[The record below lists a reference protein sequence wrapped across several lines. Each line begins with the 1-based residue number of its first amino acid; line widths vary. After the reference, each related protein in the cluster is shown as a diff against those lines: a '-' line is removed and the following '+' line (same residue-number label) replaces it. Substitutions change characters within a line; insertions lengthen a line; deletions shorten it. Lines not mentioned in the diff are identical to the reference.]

1 MSKRKKKN
9 VKPEIEKETEYY
21 DLKKEA
27 VNALAEADESN
38 SPEVSEEE
46 LKQYR
51 SGGKINIPIPV
62 RLLFIKFWFAGAVCY
77 FFIWGLGLYLSD
89 TLDTLFVT
97 AIALGVVTDI
107 LTNNVI
113 RFFARTEGE
122 NDGYIMV
129 TKKGFISYVLNILY
143 ACLLL
148 FCVYTVYTMIN
159 AGLAVASGAADK
171 VTLGVE
177 PILFGLL
184 YLGFDQLF
192 IAIKHRIVRAL
203 GKETADA

>member
-1 MSKRKKKN
+1 MH
-9 VKPEIEKETEYY
+9 EYAPPTPGY
-21 DLKKEA
+21 LPA
-27 VNALAEADESN
+27 YIV
-38 SPEVSEEE
+38 
-46 LKQYR
+46 
-51 SGGKINIPIPV
+51 IPDYAP
-62 RLLFIKFWFAGAVCY
+62 
-77 FFIWGLGLYLSD
+77 S
-89 TLDTLFVT
+89 
-97 AIALGVVTDI
+97 
-107 LTNNVI
+107 
-113 RFFARTEGE
+113 
-122 NDGYIMV
+122 
-129 TKKGFISYVLNILY
+129 